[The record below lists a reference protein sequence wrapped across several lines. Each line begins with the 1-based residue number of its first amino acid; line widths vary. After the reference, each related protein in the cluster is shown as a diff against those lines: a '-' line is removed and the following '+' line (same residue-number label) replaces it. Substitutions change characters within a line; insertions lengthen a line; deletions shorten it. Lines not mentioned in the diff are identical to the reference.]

1 MTRAGSEGRP
11 TWLPK
16 KPMGYVCPLCGN
28 VCKRLAEF
36 RVNYLG
42 WDDFDGKIKMN
53 EWQTTY
59 LCGSCCERLN
69 NGADEY
75 GWLDI
80 KATGRILPEPDPL
93 GIIIR

>member
-1 MTRAGSEGRP
+1 MARTGSKERP
-11 TWLPK
+11 LWLPK

-28 VCKRLAEF
+28 VYKRLAEF

-42 WDDFDGKIKMN
+42 QDDFDGKIKMN

-59 LCGSCCERLN
+59 LCGSCCDRLH

-80 KATGRILPEPDPL
+80 QATGRILPEPEPSK
-93 GIIIR
+93 IIIR